1 MTRVTDEPIGP
12 YCALHGDEAVI
23 YYDWVYP
30 IMYSLGAFLMI
41 PLIFMYLKSYMNKSL
56 KIRKLPFS
64 ITLFYFGV
72 QFTAYV
78 LIAVWARYQC
88 HSLRISTPIHIA
100 GLTFYTSQTL
110 LLMGLLFYR
119 LYRTYRPVPSL
130 RLSKC
135 TIIVF
140 STYYIVTCGIYYIGN
155 WYYVSNPT
163 EDGTRYYSIS
173 STFTICLAVILFGVY
188 IFKMYSIYAKT
199 KDQDLINLIAKN
211 SLLAIISILVTLI
224 NMASWAPIQQ
234 IDSPHYNVFVDFLIV
249 SDIYTNALCIFLSYK
264 VFDGYY
270 YKVCGFCD
278 KKCIKKCVQARKD
291 SEDLRVGMERH
302 IGVDTVSKNSIPDTP
317 KFTSDTEMT
326 NNNNEDNNGTTTTKY
341 MNLDNVPLALLHSQL
356 QHKTFGQPLI
366 RGRK

>member
-78 LIAVWARYQC
+78 LIAIWARYQC

-224 NMASWAPIQQ
+224 NMASWVPIQQ

-326 NNNNEDNNGTTTTKY
+326 NKNNDDNNNGTTTGKY
-341 MNLDNVPLALLHSQL
+341 MNLDNLFLALLHSQL
-356 QHKTFGQPLI
+356 EPKNAWSATN
-366 RGRK
+366 